1 MVESEF
7 PLDQLKLKYVILP
20 LCSFSSR
27 WLTNC
32 STCNASYT
40 TPLNCRISSQW
51 TSWQF
56 HLKLTSPP
64 AFFFLLGSSGLSR
77 LVSEKNSPSFTLI
90 GVGNMWSLIK
100 SIFSFEI
107 AIISWAHISW
117 PLHQAEFIWKKKQQL
132 VGY

>member
-1 MVESEF
+1 MESEF
-7 PLDQLKLKYVILP
+7 PLNQLKLKYVTLP

-40 TPLNCRISSQW
+40 ILLNCCISSQW
-51 TSWQF
+51 SSWQF
-56 HLKLTSPP
+56 HLKLTFLFP
-64 AFFFLLGSSGLSR
+64 FFFLILGSSGLSR

-90 GVGNMWSLIK
+90 GVGNMWSLMK

-107 AIISWAHISW
+107 TIISWAHISW
-117 PLHQAEFIWKKKQQL
+117 PLHQAELIWKKKQQL